1 MKASVIKMNR
11 KGQALIEFILLLPVL
26 VFILLCIIDFGII
39 FSKNNKLESIINDVV
54 TMYKKSESF
63 ETINKYMEENHRA
76 LELKIINEENK
87 FISFTLKEEIDI
99 LTPGLNL
106 ILGDPYLIEIK
117 RVIYYE

>member
-1 MKASVIKMNR
+1 MNR

-39 FSKNNKLESIINDVV
+39 FSKNNKLESIINDIV

-63 ETINKYMEENHRA
+63 EKINKYMDENHKS
-76 LELKIINEENK
+76 LKLKIINEENK
-87 FISFTLKEEIDI
+87 FISFALKEEIDI